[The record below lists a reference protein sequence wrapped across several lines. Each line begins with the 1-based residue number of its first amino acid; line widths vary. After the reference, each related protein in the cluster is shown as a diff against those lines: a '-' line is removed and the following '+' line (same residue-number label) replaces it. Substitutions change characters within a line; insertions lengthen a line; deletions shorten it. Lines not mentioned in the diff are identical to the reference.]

1 MNAKL
6 DITGETG
13 LQFFGKMSASIS
25 HELKNVMAIIN
36 ENAGLL
42 EDFCLMADRGIA
54 FNPERLKTM
63 SVAVKNQ
70 INRADV
76 ILKNMNR
83 LAHSIDATFTMVPL
97 NEIIERRLALTG
109 RLAAMR
115 GVTVKS
121 NLPPQPVII
130 NTSPYFL
137 MNLGWRCLDFA
148 MDAGGP
154 QKLVELALEDATDGT
169 RIRFRQL
176 AGLTK
181 AMLESF
187 PGEREKNLL
196 GLLATEFTADVDR
209 AEIAVNLKSTE
220 SIMTEF

>member
-1 MNAKL
+1 MNPKL

-25 HELKNVMAIIN
+25 HELKNVLAIIN

-63 SVAVKNQ
+63 SAAVKNQ

-83 LAHSIDATFTMVPL
+83 LAHSIDATFTMVAL
-97 NEIIERRLALTG
+97 NEIIELLLALTG
-109 RLAAMR
+109 RFAAMR

-130 NTSPYFL
+130 STSPYFL

-154 QKLVELALEDATDGT
+154 QKLVELAIEVAADGT

-187 PGEREKNLL
+187 PGEREKRLL
-196 GLLATEFTADVDR
+196 GLLAAEFTADVDR

-220 SIMTEF
+220 SITT